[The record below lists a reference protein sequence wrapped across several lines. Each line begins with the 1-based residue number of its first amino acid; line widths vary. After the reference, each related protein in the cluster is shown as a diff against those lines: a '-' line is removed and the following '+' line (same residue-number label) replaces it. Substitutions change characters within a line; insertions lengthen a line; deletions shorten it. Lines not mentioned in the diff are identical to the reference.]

1 VYLFDYSI
9 FHLFGIK
16 KLSLSLITT
25 GFFHCYLTLNFF
37 WNFFLLVVYYEQMI
51 KAKLENGVQIILSNG
66 EWSCDDPELAEM
78 LNISQ
83 EYWRSQEDS
92 FYPGS
97 TFEDNLA
104 AAKVLAQFGGEVSFI
119 SSDGYAPVLSDE
131 QIYC

>member
-1 VYLFDYSI
+1 M
-9 FHLFGIK
+9 
-16 KLSLSLITT
+16 
-25 GFFHCYLTLNFF
+25 
-37 WNFFLLVVYYEQMI
+37 VVYYEQMI